1 MSDNTIVIIGSG
13 LAGYSVVK
21 EFRTLDK
28 ETPIVMITADQGDY
42 YSKPQLSTAL
52 TMGKRAEQLNMGT
65 AVDMADK
72 FNIEI
77 KTQTKIIGIDR
88 DKQVVIGDDFHQPY
102 AKLVLAL
109 GADKLTAPLTG
120 DGVDDV
126 QSVNTLEEYDAFRA
140 WLGDKKSIAIIGAGL
155 VACEFAND
163 LANVGVRVTMIAP
176 DHYPL
181 QRFVPEQTGRVLESA
196 LTDKGVTWHLCRFAT
211 EVHRVDN
218 GFNIVLDNMESIT
231 VDGVFSATGLVP
243 KTQLACTAELKVER
257 GIVVNA
263 ELQTSDPNIYALGD
277 CAEVNGYVLQHIAPL
292 LACARALAKTLS
304 GISTEVTYPAM
315 PIIVKTPACPMS
327 CYPPVDAQQGVWQF
341 SGVAPD
347 LEGQFIDSG
356 GNLAGFALSGNTLRK
371 RAEFMKQLP
380 DLF

>member
-1 MSDNTIVIIGSG
+1 MSDNPIVIIGSG

-21 EFRTLDK
+21 EFRELDK
-28 ETPIVMITADQGDY
+28 ETPIVLITADRGDY

-65 AVDMADK
+65 AADMAEK
-72 FNIEI
+72 FDIDI
-77 KTQTKIIGIDR
+77 KTQIKIIGIDR
-88 DKQVVIGDDFHQPY
+88 DQQVIIGDNFRQPY

-109 GADKLTAPLTG
+109 GASKLAAPLTG
-120 DGVDDV
+120 DGASDV
-126 QSVNTLEEYDAFRA
+126 QSVNTLEEYDVFRQ
-140 WLGDKKSIAIIGAGL
+140 WLDGKKSIAIIGAGL

-163 LANVGVRVTMIAP
+163 LANVGIKVDMIAP

-181 QRFVPEQTGRVLESA
+181 QRFVPEQTGRALESA
-196 LTDKGVTWHLCRFAT
+196 LTDKGVTWHLCCFAT
-211 EVHRVDN
+211 EVTRVDN
-218 GFNIVLDNMESIT
+218 SFKVVMDNMASVT
-231 VDGVFSATGLVP
+231 VDGVFSAIGLAP
-243 KTQLACTAELKVER
+243 KTQLAHAAGLDVER
-257 GIVVNA
+257 GIVVNP

-292 LACARALAKTLS
+292 LACARALAKTLA
-304 GISTEVTYPAM
+304 GTPTAVVYPAM
-315 PIIVKTPACPMS
+315 PIIVKTPACSVS
-327 CYPPVDAQQGVWQF
+327 CYPPKDLQKGVWQF
-341 SGVAPD
+341 SGEAPN
-347 LEGQFIDSG
+347 LEGQFIDLD